1 MSIHKVKIN
10 WKNKGK
16 DFSYAA
22 YDRTHTWEFEGG
34 KIMQASAAPEFMG
47 AIEYI
52 NPEEALAAALSS
64 CHMMSFLFVA
74 SKKKYI
80 VETYEDASVAILA
93 KNDKNKMAVT
103 QLYLK
108 PKITFRGENQPDKAA
123 IDALHHLA
131 HEECFIANSVLT
143 EIIIEPVY

>member
-10 WKNKGK
+10 WKNEKE
-16 DFSYAA
+16 DFSYFA

-34 KIMQASAAPEFMG
+34 KIMKASAAPEYMG

-64 CHMMSFLFVA
+64 CHMMSFLYVA
-74 SKKKYI
+74 SKKKF
-80 VETYEDASVAILA
+80 VLESYEDDSEALLE
-93 KNDKNKMAVT
+93 KNANNKMAIT
-103 QLYLK
+103 KMYLK
-108 PKITFRGENQPDKAA
+108 PKVTFRGENQPDKAA